1 MAYRF
6 LVFSV
11 LFVMVFCSASYAE
24 TDRQKIKA
32 EITQANSSLK
42 KARAESNTIKAVV
55 DKNKSEINRL
65 SRKQFDAENKIS
77 SITKQLIESNKSK
90 QTLTAEVNKEKEA
103 LAKQLL
109 AMYSSGE
116 ESHLRLLLKQ
126 DDPSDI
132 SRTTKYF
139 EYLNTSRIDRIKQV
153 RKKLARVEK
162 IEGDIAKDRERLRS
176 LRLTLADDRKSL
188 QGELNKNAEALKKAK
203 RVEVSR
209 QRKVNKLKKE
219 EAALQAVFEKLI
231 REQKAQAAKQAKQKA
246 LAKKKADAKKAAVK
260 KAQVAK
266 KETKTTRNTP
276 KAVSKA
282 APKAKPK
289 GKQTTLNFVA
299 NKPFSSLR
307 GRLSWPVKGSIS
319 KKYGSPRNQKQKWKG
334 VLIKAPGGQRVHAV
348 ARGKIE
354 YAGPLRGY
362 GYVVII
368 QHDKSYRTLYTYNR
382 AVYRKTGDVV
392 QAGDVIAAV
401 GNAGDGEDTALYFE
415 IRKGSVPKNP
425 AAWCK

>member
-1 MAYRF
+1 MSYRF
-6 LVFSV
+6 LVLSV
-11 LFVMVFCSASYAE
+11 IFLTSFCSVSYAE

-42 KARAESNTIKAVV
+42 KARDNSNNIKVV
-55 DKNKSEINRL
+55 IDKNKSEINRL
-65 SRKQFDAENKIS
+65 SRKQYDAENKIT
-77 SITKQLIESNKSK
+77 SITKQLIESNKTK
-90 QTLTAEVNKEKEA
+90 QTLTAEVEVEKEA

-139 EYLNTSRIDRIKQV
+139 EYLNKSRIDRIKTV
-153 RKKLARVEK
+153 RKKLTRVKK
-162 IEGDIAKDRERLRS
+162 IEGDISKDRERLKS
-176 LRLTLADDRKSL
+176 LRVTLGDDRKSL
-188 QGELNKNAEALKKAK
+188 QSELNKNAAALKQAK
-203 RVEVSR
+203 RVEVSK
-209 QRKVNKLKKE
+209 QKKLNTLKKE

-231 REQKAQAAKQAKQKA
+231 RAQKAQAAKEAKAAA
-246 LAKKKADAKKAAVK
+246 LAKKKAEAKKAPAK
-260 KAQVAK
+260 VA
-266 KETKTTRNTP
+266 
-276 KAVSKA
+276 KA
-282 APKAKPK
+282 APKATPK
-289 GKQTTLNFVA
+289 AAPKSTKKSGKRTTLNFTA

-307 GRLSWPVKGSIS
+307 GRLSWPVKGTIS
-319 KKYGSPRNQKQKWKG
+319 KKYGSARNQKQKWKG

-382 AVYRKTGDVV
+382 AVYRKTGDIV

-401 GNAGDGEDTALYFE
+401 GNAGEDEDTALYFE

>member
-1 MAYRF
+1 MAT
-6 LVFSV
+6 
-11 LFVMVFCSASYAE
+11 FCSVSYAE

-32 EITQANSSLK
+32 EINQASSSLK
-42 KARAESNTIKAVV
+42 KARDNSQSIKVAV

-65 SRKQFDAENKIS
+65 SRKQYDAENKIT
-77 SITKQLIESNKSK
+77 SITKQLIESNKTK
-90 QTLTAEVNKEKEA
+90 QTLTAEVDKEKEA

-139 EYLNTSRIDRIKQV
+139 EYLNKSRIDRIKSV
-153 RKKLARVEK
+153 RKKLTRVEK
-162 IEGDIAKDRERLRS
+162 IEDDIAKDRERLKS
-176 LRLTLADDRKSL
+176 LRLTLGDDRKSL
-188 QGELNKNAEALKKAK
+188 QTELNKNASALKKAK
-203 RVEVSR
+203 LVEVSK
-209 QRKVNKLKKE
+209 QKKLNKLKKE

-231 REQKAQAAKQAKQKA
+231 RAQKATAAKEAKAVA
-246 LAKKKADAKKAAVK
+246 LAKKKAAAKVAASKKASTKAKPATKVVK
-260 KAQVAK
+260 KA
-266 KETKTTRNTP
+266 TP
-276 KAVSKA
+276 KKST
-282 APKAKPK
+282 
-289 GKQTTLNFVA
+289 GKKTTLNFTA

-307 GRLSWPVKGSIS
+307 GRLSWPVKGRIS
-319 KKYGSPRNQKQKWKG
+319 KKYGSSRNQKQKWKG
-334 VLIKAPGGQRVHAV
+334 VLIQAPGGQRVHAV

-382 AVYRKTGDVV
+382 AVYRKTGDIV

-401 GNAGDGEDTALYFE
+401 GNAGDGNGTGLYFE

-425 AAWCK
+425 ATWCK